1 VEGMEVY
8 EVEEAFAGNEY
19 DLYEQLLIVSR
30 YLTLDQILALRLK
43 HKQFQYWLHYSLKQ
57 AKELEGITF
66 QIGEPSVLPP
76 PSAKLAVTMRANE
89 QPENAFLPDQS
100 KFLPLI
106 RVCKTR
112 CPKINR
118 LFIGAGLGPPTLI
131 MSPNLIIHINVNQY
145 NYSQLRQDTK
155 NTNIIL
161 PAELMD
167 PRIYFKRIM
176 IGSHTR
182 LQTTPRWIQVQHLV
196 ANFKNYNAFPNLKIL
211 QCSFAPKE
219 PINSLSLVKLTIGDR
234 ADNNPNTVTIPYIN
248 ELVLPSL
255 QILEVHIQEGLVNLS
270 IFPNLVLFMNGD
282 IRYQLKGDIIDE
294 DEIIN
299 N

>member
-1 VEGMEVY
+1 
-8 EVEEAFAGNEY
+8 
-19 DLYEQLLIVSR
+19 
-30 YLTLDQILALRLK
+30 
-43 HKQFQYWLHYSLKQ
+43 
-57 AKELEGITF
+57 
-66 QIGEPSVLPP
+66 
-76 PSAKLAVTMRANE
+76 MRANE